1 MIKRLLT
8 HYPVAILLGLVAVF
22 LLFNNLFIWGLAAVG
37 IAFAIVGIQ
46 KLIDLNVKV
55 LTFQDNVKNLS
66 DQNIALQKQNI
77 SLSDEINYLRDRHFQ
92 ITQIKSILD
101 MNLFEIFTKFTR
113 TISKEEEVNER
124 KIKYFGSLNV
134 SITAKY
140 GIDCKELRFKYI
152 ENENTL
158 LVANITPKFLSFG
171 TRNLEWDFFEILEY
185 RRQNRLAEKRWMTSD
200 DLHEYA
206 NKIKEDIRVNTEKS
220 LEKGPEEFSWIYAP
234 IRQNAENTIR
244 ILFGGFFQK
253 IKIVENFDKSFYCI
267 DNLSSENYIT
277 RNSLKQN
284 SDKKAVR

>member
-8 HYPVAILLGLVAVF
+8 HYPVAILLGLIAVF
-22 LLFNNLFIWGLAAVG
+22 LLFNKLFIWGLAAVG

-77 SLSDEINYLRDRHFQ
+77 SLSDELNYLRDRHFQ

>member
-22 LLFNNLFIWGLAAVG
+22 LLFNKLFIWGLAAVG

-113 TISKEEEVNER
+113 TISKEEELKER

-152 ENENTL
+152 ENEETL
-158 LVANITPKFLSFG
+158 LVANIT
-171 TRNLEWDFFEILEY
+171 
-185 RRQNRLAEKRWMTSD
+185 
-200 DLHEYA
+200 
-206 NKIKEDIRVNTEKS
+206 IKENIRVNTEKS